1 MQVFFVFFAILCGG
15 VYFQEFVHFTINM
28 YVGFI
33 IGVVMILG
41 GVYGLA
47 PEDMEIITPPATQ
60 LDDKG
65 PTASNSNSTAAATT
79 KKPTAPVLA
88 EPTSLSLLGKDNGS
102 AKMSSFTLDMR
113 SRKGSGGG
121 GGESGKTGGCGNGV
135 DEEEEED
142 EEDSKRDDNWGR
154 MPSIRAKPSPL
165 SSTATSMTSGAGGNV
180 LPPLDR
186 MTSKEMATATAGA
199 TAGAGPPPAPAPA
212 LIDLSEHPGTS
223 APVDATLA

>member
-60 LDDKG
+60 PDDKG
-65 PTASNSNSTAAATT
+65 PTASNSNSNSTAAATT
-79 KKPTAPVLA
+79 KKPTAPVVA

-121 GGESGKTGGCGNGV
+121 GGESGKTGGCGDGV
-135 DEEEEED
+135 DEGEEED
-142 EEDSKRDDNWGR
+142 EEDSKRDDSWGR
-154 MPSIRAKPSPL
+154 MPSIRAKPSPV
-165 SSTATSMTSGAGGNV
+165 SSTATSMNV

-186 MTSKEMATATAGA
+186 MTSKEMAIATAGA
-199 TAGAGPPPAPAPA
+199 PAGAGPPPATA

-223 APVDATLA
+223 APVDVTLA

>member
-47 PEDMEIITPPATQ
+47 PEEMEIITPPATQ
-60 LDDKG
+60 RDDKG
-65 PTASNSNSTAAATT
+65 PTASNSNSNSTAAATT
-79 KKPTAPVLA
+79 KKPTAPVVA
-88 EPTSLSLLGKDNGS
+88 EPTSLSLLGKDDGS

-121 GGESGKTGGCGNGV
+121 GGESGKTGGCGDGV
-135 DEEEEED
+135 DEGEEED

-165 SSTATSMTSGAGGNV
+165 SSTATSMNV

-186 MTSKEMATATAGA
+186 MTSKEMAP
-199 TAGAGPPPAPAPA
+199 AGAGPPPATA

-223 APVDATLA
+223 APVDVTLA

>member
-79 KKPTAPVLA
+79 KKPTAPVVA
-88 EPTSLSLLGKDNGS
+88 EPTSLSLSLLGKDDGS

-121 GGESGKTGGCGNGV
+121 GGGGGESGKTGGCGDGV
-135 DEEEEED
+135 DEGEEED
-142 EEDSKRDDNWGR
+142 EEDSKRDDSWGR

-165 SSTATSMTSGAGGNV
+165 SSTATSMNV

-186 MTSKEMATATAGA
+186 MTSKEMAIATAGA
-199 TAGAGPPPAPAPA
+199 PAGAGPPPATA

-223 APVDATLA
+223 APVDVTLA